1 MARLSNLTIHNNI
14 ALKARTKQFRH
25 KIYRNLLIVEFA
37 RKILV
42 IFFELCGNI
51 KSVKIIL
58 L

>member
-1 MARLSNLTIHNNI
+1 MCSNARAKRSL
-14 ALKARTKQFRH
+14 H

-51 KSVKIIL
+51 KPVKIIL